1 MNYEEIRKF
10 VEEEVLRALSSAR
23 SGVRIRRSVLSESQ
37 VVLAWRRGSRT
48 LAIVPGGIITPAA
61 RERAAHL
68 GVSLQETAVPP
79 RRPQDVEAVVEAVMA
94 QVIASLGGRPRAERA
109 EAVSPHRGRRL
120 VTAADVEQARFRDN
134 VLRVEKRA
142 RVTPLA
148 WDVAEKHGVR
158 IVRE

>member
-1 MNYEEIRKF
+1 MNYEEIRRF
-10 VEEEVLRALSSAR
+10 VEEEVLRSLSSAR

-37 VVLAWRRGSRT
+37 VVAAWRRGSRT
-48 LAIVPGGIITPAA
+48 LAVAAGGIITPAA

-68 GVSLQETAVPP
+68 GVSLQETVVPP
-79 RRPQDVEAVVEAVMA
+79 RRPKDVEAVVEAVLA
-94 QVIASLGGRPRAERA
+94 QVIASLDGRPRAERPA
-109 EAVSPHRGRRL
+109 PTGAVSVRRL

-134 VLRVEKRA
+134 VLRVGKRA

-148 WDVAEKHGVR
+148 WDVAEKYGVR